1 MTNRKSCDILYLTGI
16 YAPNKKL
23 NTFSKIDKK
32 GQKMGIIQFDKVTA
46 PPPARLSGRESD
58 DEHGYDDAHLNA
70 DTLHRIFNEI

>member
-1 MTNRKSCDILYLTGI
+1 
-16 YAPNKKL
+16 
-23 NTFSKIDKK
+23 
-32 GQKMGIIQFDKVTA
+32 MGIIQFDKVTA